1 MPFSNAPGKW
11 HLSGM
16 PARHPPPVL
25 LVTAFEPFGGFSSNP
40 SMEVLAGLRPP
51 PGCRLVRATLP
62 VAFAAAA
69 ESVPRI
75 LDQARPAAVISL
87 GLAAE
92 SPGLR
97 LERLANPLW
106 AEPGQTPRPEQ
117 RLQGP
122 GVRFTTLDIDA
133 LALRLCRAGLPATVS
148 QDAGRYLCNFVYYLV
163 LGWSAR
169 HGIPALFV
177 HLPPTP
183 RLAAEHA
190 LKTGRMLPSM
200 EVGRMTR
207 AVQILSAQITSRRAR
222 KAAAVTE
229 SP

>member
-1 MPFSNAPGKW
+1 
-11 HLSGM
+11 M
-16 PARHPPPVL
+16 PARRPSPVL

-40 SMEVLAGLRPP
+40 SMEVLAGLRAP

-87 GLAAE
+87 GLAADA
-92 SPGLR
+92 PGLR

-106 AEPGQTPRPEQ
+106 AEPGQAPRPEQ
-117 RLQGP
+117 RLEGP
-122 GVRFTTLDIDA
+122 GVRHTTLDIDS
-133 LALRLCRAGLPATVS
+133 LAARLCRAGLPSVVS

-169 HGIPALFV
+169 HGIPALFI

-183 RLAAEHA
+183 RLAAEHV
-190 LKTGRMLPSM
+190 LRTGRMLPSM
-200 EVGRMTR
+200 ESDRMIR
-207 AVQILSAQITSRRAR
+207 AVQITAAQITARRAR
-222 KAAAVTE
+222 KAAGATE